1 MFPALMVPVVR
12 PVDKLSVELEILVV
26 LIFDGLKVVTLKFE
40 ELIFVATIFV
50 DV

>member
-1 MFPALMVPVVR
+1 MVPVVN
-12 PVDKLSVELEILVV
+12 PVDKFNVADEILVV

-40 ELIFVATIFV
+40 ELKFVATIFV